1 MTNLAERYMDPIIK
15 TICVRS
21 FDFVWLMHRIS
32 AQTLIW
38 PLLLKSS
45 KASYKFLVT
54 TTNSPSSS
62 SDSVYDST
70 CEPSAGPCSL
80 RLYSSISEWQH
91 GGNRRYGSPP
101 PFLRWRVAQREEQQT
116 GKGTVETLETLETL
130 PPLQMGLAD
139 RILDVT
145 TCETIFIWHALAND
159 LRVLRIT
166 TDRVI
171 DSMAMMSRAVFGDAK
186 KFPRNW
192 GLKTACQELLDVT
205 VQKKHGL
212 HDPLEDTLATREL
225 VLQFVL
231 NPEKLAECGART
243 RANLARIV
251 QKEQAKQEAKIEKK
265 KCREAE
271 KAEKSPEQ
279 LVQEAADRP
288 RGMEERQRAKTEERE
303 AEIQRRKL
311 RRAEKREKREKS
323 RILGK

>member
-54 TTNSPSSS
+54 TNSPSSS
-62 SDSVYDST
+62 SDSNGSTVVTVATAHRRYFSAGGWHNGKNSKRARAPLKPSKPSKLSRRYKWASPTVSDDVYD
-70 CEPSAGPCSL
+70 
-80 RLYSSISEWQH
+80 
-91 GGNRRYGSPP
+91 
-101 PFLRWRVAQREEQQT
+101 V
-116 GKGTVETLETLETL
+116 LESH
-130 PPLQMGLAD
+130 
-139 RILDVT
+139 ILDVT

-186 KFPRNW
+186 KFPRNC

-279 LVQEAADRP
+279 LVQEAAERP